1 LTVTKTKKPSS
12 TNTAKSDPTLETALE
27 NIPKQ
32 FRTKII
38 SSYHEVRRHRNTDA
52 SKSLGLAAAHM
63 AESVLRL
70 LQHLT
75 TSNFTPFGKQLNNF
89 AGECRTIVD
98 SRNSA
103 VAESLRVVVPRALV
117 FIYTVRNKRGVGH
130 VGGDVD
136 ANAIDATT
144 LAQTCDWVVC
154 ELIRVFH
161 GLSLEEAQ
169 DIVDG
174 LAQRQMPDIWQVAG
188 KKRVLR
194 AGLTAKQQVLLLCY
208 QEPSAAVLAEDL
220 CDWIEY
226 SNLSVFRSQVL
237 QPLHKLRQVE
247 FDKDSDSVM
256 LSPLGTNAVET
267 EILSNKQV

>member
-1 LTVTKTKKPSS
+1 MTVTKTKKQSS
-12 TNTAKSDPTLETALE
+12 ISTTKSDPTLETALA

-38 SSYHEVRRHRNTDA
+38 SNYDEVRRHRTTAA
-52 SKSLGLAAAHM
+52 SKSLGLAAAHL
-63 AESVLRL
+63 AETVLRL

-75 TSNFTPFGKQLNNF
+75 ASSFTPFGQQLNSF
-89 AGECRTIVD
+89 ALECRKIVE
-98 SRNSA
+98 SKNSA
-103 VAESLRVVVPRALV
+103 VPESLRLVVPRALV
-117 FIYTVRNKRGVGH
+117 FIYTIRNKRGVGH

-136 ANAIDATT
+136 ANSIDAST
-144 LAQTCDWVVC
+144 LARTCDWVVC

-174 LAQRQMPDIWQVAG
+174 LAQRQLPDIWQVAG
-188 KKRVLR
+188 KKRVMR

-237 QPLHKLRQVE
+237 QPLHKSRQVE
-247 FDKDSDSVM
+247 FDKGSDSVT
-256 LSPLGTNAVET
+256 LSPLGANVVET
-267 EILSNKQV
+267 EIL